1 MKNEIYNDGQSTVKE
16 LASFCRCPSTDEMGE
31 IHHEKL

>member
-16 LASFCRCPSTDEMGE
+16 LASFCRCPFTDEMGE
-31 IHHEKL
+31 MHYEKL